1 MPGKLM
7 PSNHFGMKSVFTDA
21 YIAVSTVV
29 PTPHRISSTR
39 VSRHGAKNVL
49 RWSSRVGG
57 RSSMAQR
64 TLWITRRV
72 AQNTPMTTAAT
83 TYIGTAMN
91 VIHRTDGSNTLG
103 VGKATVTT

>member
-7 PSNHFGMKSVFTDA
+7 PNNHFGMKSVLTIP
-21 YIAVSTVV
+21 YNVVRTMV
-29 PTPHRISSTR
+29 PTPQRASNTR

-64 TLWITRRV
+64 TLFITRVV
-72 AQNTPMTTAAT
+72 AQKTPTISAVAT
-83 TYIGTAMN
+83 
-91 VIHRTDGSNTLG
+91 
-103 VGKATVTT
+103 